1 MYLNL
6 GFLGVDIN
14 KPLHPKHHQKQLHAW
29 FTLNNYCTNYSS
41 SSLTSI
47 GCESIVIMR
56 PFCNLLENTN
66 SCTALHLQHW
76 LFTTNVYWAGQ
87 RSEESS
93 IPTLIQI
100 TSQAFSLTQAWK
112 EKKTWLLTLVLL
124 LPIIF
129 PFQRSSLLYLVSSSS
144 SLAFPFHKTRQ
155 EWSFRSQPVCRDLVS
170 IMMLQKLYLYTIYVC
185 SIPVVMSVGVF

>member
-6 GFLGVDIN
+6 GFWGVDIN
-14 KPLHPKHHQKQLHAW
+14 KPLHPKHNQKQLHAW

-76 LFTTNVYWAGQ
+76 IFTTNVYWAGQ
-87 RSEESS
+87 ISESS

-100 TSQAFSLTQAWK
+100 TSQAFFTYTSMK
-112 EKKTWLLTLVLL
+112 RKK
-124 LPIIF
+124 P
-129 PFQRSSLLYLVSSSS
+129 SYSSSTS
-144 SLAFPFHKTRQ
+144 SHYI
-155 EWSFRSQPVCRDLVS
+155 SVS
-170 IMMLQKLYLYTIYVC
+170 TFFTIVF
-185 SIPVVMSVGVF
+185 GVFFFFSSISISQDKE

>member
-6 GFLGVDIN
+6 VFWGVDIN
-14 KPLHPKHHQKQLHAW
+14 KPLHPKHNQKQLHAW

-100 TSQAFSLTQAWK
+100 TSQAFFTYTSMK
-112 EKKTWLLTLVLL
+112 RKK
-124 LPIIF
+124 P
-129 PFQRSSLLYLVSSSS
+129 SYSSSTS
-144 SLAFPFHKTRQ
+144 SHYI
-155 EWSFRSQPVCRDLVS
+155 SVS
-170 IMMLQKLYLYTIYVC
+170 TFFTIVF
-185 SIPVVMSVGVF
+185 GVFFFFSSISISQDKE